1 MSDLVYIVLTLAF
14 LALTYG
20 LIALCAR
27 LMEDQG

>member
-1 MSDLVYIVLTLAF
+1 MTDLFYIALSLVF

-27 LMEDQG
+27 LMQDKS